1 MTVSELIAKLQ
12 KIDGNKKVA
21 VMDIADMSDNYTI
34 ITDDI
39 TVYES
44 CQDVKS
50 DIHEMGTHP
59 EDVVYISSGLDY

>member
-1 MTVSELIAKLQ
+1 MTVSELIEKLQ
-12 KIDGNKKVA
+12 KINGDKKIA

-34 ITDDI
+34 ITDNV

-44 CQDVKS
+44 RQDVKS
-50 DIHEMGTHP
+50 GIHEFETHP

>member
-21 VMDIADMSDNYTI
+21 VMDIADMSDNYII
-34 ITDDI
+34 ITDDVTI
-39 TVYES
+39 NES

-50 DIHEMGTHP
+50 DIHEFGTHP